1 MAAESEGE
9 LPSEDDSASLSK
21 MADDVMEGCRQEA
34 ASHASVGGAI
44 KNLASGA
51 LAGGVYR

>member
-1 MAAESEGE
+1 MAAGTQEE
-9 LPSEDDSASLSK
+9 LPSEEDGAALSK

-34 ASHASVGGAI
+34 APHASVGGAI